1 MKKLQIYWCY
11 ECEIPII
18 NNNVCACG
26 LTAKNLATDIRPVF
40 PEEKY
45 LMYRITNNIEFL
57 NKSVWS
63 RKGNFYIIKGK
74 SVRVSLDQFSKKT
87 NLEKIGSEI
96 INKDFKD
103 EYVQFYKMID
113 NFVEYNKQ
121 YLSELEYSAIRYIQD
136 TNEKYNS
143 RLPVVSFSGGKDSTV
158 VSDLVTRALGTP
170 SILHI
175 YGDTTLELELTQNYV
190 DRFRMKNN
198 KTPFLISKSE
208 HDFMELCETMGP
220 PSRVMSWCCT
230 IFKTGPLNYL
240 INGFT
245 SNKKILTYYGIR
257 GHESNSRKDYQEIS
271 YNAFDKIKTSNVENS
286 PKIAKQKV
294 TSPIFDWKD
303 IDVWL
308 YILGNEIDFNDAYR
322 LGYSRVGCWCCPNN
336 SDWAMNLNKVYLPK
350 DSRNWNDF
358 LVGFAKRIGK
368 PDAEEYVAQ
377 GKWKARQ
384 GGAGLVNKQ
393 INVEATQ
400 CVDEEYARTFNLS
413 KPISEEIYEY
423 FKPFG
428 NINKLLGRKVL
439 NEVFVVD
446 PKTNQAILKIQ
457 GKLNSY
463 TLKVI
468 AVNPSNYT
476 LLSKRVDCQ
485 LRKFQ
490 SCIGCLGCVSICPN
504 NAIAYANERYHIQEN
519 KCTQC
524 LQCIHPWTGGC
535 LMTKVLA
542 VKKGV

>member
-1 MKKLQIYWCY
+1 MQIYWCNK
-11 ECEIPII
+11 CEIPII
-18 NNNVCACG
+18 NNNICTCG
-26 LTAKNLATDIRPVF
+26 SVTKNLATDIRPVF

-45 LMYRITNNIEFL
+45 LIYKITKNIDFL
-57 NKSVWS
+57 NKNVWS
-63 RKGNFYIIKGK
+63 RKGNYYLLDGK
-74 SVRVSLDQFSKKT
+74 SVRVPLDHFNQAPK
-87 NLEKIGSEI
+87 LEKIGNEI
-96 INKDFKD
+96 RKKDFKD
-103 EYVQFYKMID
+103 EYVRFYKMIGR
-113 NFVEYNKQ
+113 FVENNKQ
-121 YLSELEYSAIRYIQD
+121 YLSELEYSATRYIQD
-136 TNEKYNS
+136 TNEKYNN
-143 RLPVVSFSGGKDSTV
+143 RIPVVSFSGGKDSTV

-175 YGDTTLELELTQNYV
+175 FGDTTLELEITQNYIS
-190 DRFRMKNN
+190 RFRKRNN

-208 HDFMELCETMGP
+208 HDFMELCESMGP

-257 GHESNSRKDYQEIS
+257 GHESNSRRDYQEIS
-271 YNAFDKIKTSNVENS
+271 YNAFDKVKTSNVENS

-308 YILGNEIDFNDAYR
+308 YILGNRIDFNDAYR

-336 SDWAMNLNKVYLPK
+336 SDWAMNLNKIYLPK
-350 DSRNWNDF
+350 DSKNWNDF
-358 LVGFAKRIGK
+358 LIKFAKRIGK

-384 GGAGLVNKQ
+384 GGAGLDNKQ
-393 INVEATQ
+393 ISVESQQ
-400 CVDEEYARTFNLS
+400 CADEEFARTFNLS
-413 KPISEEIYEY
+413 KPISEELYEY

-428 NINKLLGRKVL
+428 NINKLLGRKML
-439 NEVFVVD
+439 NEVFVID
-446 PKTNQAILKIQ
+446 PRTNHTILKIQ
-457 GKLNSY
+457 GRINSY

-468 AVNPSNYT
+468 AVNPSNYL

-504 NAIAYANERYHIQEN
+504 NAIAYANEKYHIQES
-519 KCTQC
+519 KCNQC